1 MHAIRLHHLGP
12 PENLVLEEVPDPE
25 PGEGQVGIRVRAAGV
40 HVVDTALRAG
50 RASGPLAGATLPT
63 IPGREVAGVVDA
75 LGPGADPA
83 WLGRRVVVHLGMV
96 PGGYAE
102 RAVAA
107 QASLHP
113 VPDGLGDA
121 EAVALIG
128 TGRTTVGIVERSGL
142 SGPDVVVVTAAA
154 GGIGGLLVQIA
165 AARGA
170 TVVALAGG
178 DEKVARAR
186 ELGAHVAVDYTR
198 DGWEERAREAGEP
211 TLAVDA
217 VGGTTGRALLGM
229 LAPGGRLAIVG
240 WAPDA
245 GPTEVTTADL
255 LARSLAA
262 VVAVG
267 PGALR
272 GPGGLRGLEERA
284 LALWTSGEVGRV
296 PVQAFPLEDAAGAHR
311 AIEERRTMG
320 KVVLVVR

>member
-1 MHAIRLHHLGP
+1 MRAIRLHSPGP
-12 PENLVLEEVPDPE
+12 PENLVLDEVPDPV
-25 PGEGQVGIRVRAAGV
+25 PGEGQVGIRVGAAGV
-40 HVVDTALRAG
+40 HVIDTALRAG
-50 RASGPLAGATLPT
+50 RASGPLAGAALPT

-113 VPDGLGDA
+113 IPDGLGDA

-128 TGRTTVGIVERSGL
+128 TGRTTMGVVERSAL
-142 SGPDVVVVTAAA
+142 SGDDVVAVTGAA
-154 GGIGGLLVQIA
+154 GGIGGLIVQIA

-170 TVVALAGG
+170 TVIALAGG
-178 DEKVARAR
+178 AAKLARAR
-186 ELGAHVAVDYTR
+186 ELGAHAAVDYTR
-198 DGWEERAREAGEP
+198 DGWEDRVREAGAP
-211 TLAVDA
+211 TLAIDA
-217 VGGTTGRALLGM
+217 VGGETGRALLSI

-245 GPTEVTTADL
+245 GPTRATTDDL
-255 LARSLAA
+255 LPRSLAA

-284 LALWTSGEVGRV
+284 LGLWTSGEVRRV
-296 PVQAFPLEDAAGAHR
+296 PVQAFALEDAAAAHR